1 MIRDTLTLCSLAST
15 LLKCMQ
21 DTENVR
27 GHRGGLALDREIKT
41 TYGVA
46 VYVSVDMQYGW
57 DDAFGD
63 YNRSS
68 ISIEIDNKSIFK
80 ISFNYIDD
88 DWKLDTFNDDRKRK
102 TQRKLNAA
110 SEALVKLMM
119 DMVHASSIHFSKT
132 N

>member
-1 MIRDTLTLCSLAST
+1 MIRDTLTLCSIAST
-15 LLKCMQ
+15 LLKCIQ

-27 GHRGGLALDREIKT
+27 GQRGGLALSREIKT
-41 TYGVA
+41 TYGIA
-46 VYVSVDMQYGW
+46 VYVSVDMTYGW
-57 DDAFGD
+57 DDAYGN
-63 YNRSS
+63 NRSS

-80 ISFNYIDD
+80 IYFKYIDD
-88 DWKLDTFNDDRKRK
+88 DWKLVTFNDDRKRK

-119 DMVHASSIHFSKT
+119 DMVHASSIHFSTT

>member
-15 LLKCMQ
+15 LLKCIQ

-27 GHRGGLALDREIKT
+27 GQRGGLALDREIKT

-46 VYVSVDMQYGW
+46 VYVSLDMQYGW

-119 DMVHASSIHFSKT
+119 DMVHASSIHFSITK
-132 N
+132 